1 MALPSS
7 YREDAEV
14 VVSQVE
20 SLQLYQV
27 EEEVDVDGHVVNG
40 ASQARQRHPQCTV
53 PQSLSIVCCLLGE
66 GLELVVAQVKR
77 LEHRQPLR

>member
-1 MALPSS
+1 M
-7 YREDAEV
+7 
-14 VVSQVE
+14 SQVE